1 MLIKIDTQEYPISEK
16 EFKDRFPNIAF
27 PNQINYA
34 DYGYAVVFP
43 SPQPDRAYNQSVRE
57 ITPEL
62 TDKGWYE
69 QRWEVVNLADTMT
82 SEEYEE
88 WNTNYIN
95 NIKAEK
101 LNQLANLRYVKETE
115 GIEINGMK
123 IKTDRESQAL
133 INGAYVSTIINPDFT
148 IDWKCENGWITLN
161 ATQISAI
168 ASNVANHVQSCF
180 TREKA
185 LQEIITLDPETEI
198 IW

>member
-1 MLIKIDTQEYPISEK
+1 MIIKKDTLQNITDMDFRKLYQNIS
-16 EFKDRFPNIAF
+16 FPVVLTRELL
-27 PNQINYA
+27 Q
-34 DYGYAVVFP
+34 DYGYDFVV
-43 SPQPDRAYNQSVRE
+43 E
-57 ITPEL
+57 PEL
-62 TDKGWYE
+62 PQYNNDIHYLTRGT
-69 QRWEVVNLADTMT
+69 WELTENGYCRPFIINERVFTA
-82 SEEYEE
+82 EELL
-88 WNTNYIN
+88 NIANIN
-95 NIKAEK
+95 KQNK
-101 LNQLANLRYVKETE
+101 LNELANLRFQKETA

-185 LQEIITLDPETEI
+185 LQEILTVNPETEI